1 MKRTIMSHMEVFA
14 NVSMEFVFK
23 IADSG
28 VYIDCDTYGLE
39 GNWQMMLVEPSDTQ
53 RVEIVRDLIQNGYL
67 DQVLLSQD
75 VCMKIQRMAYGGMG
89 YAHIMR
95 DILPLFRKEGIN
107 EEEIRAMLVENPK
120 RILEF
125 V

>member
-1 MKRTIMSHMEVFA
+1 MDVPQQGCGTP
-14 NVSMEFVFK
+14 
-23 IADSG
+23 
-28 VYIDCDTYGLE
+28 
-39 GNWQMMLVEPSDTQ
+39 EPSDTQ
-53 RVEIVRDLIQNGYL
+53 RVEMVRKLIHDGYL

-107 EEEIRAMLVENPK
+107 EEEIRTMLVENPK
-120 RILEF
+120 RILKF